1 MKERRKKKI
10 NVAEGHI
17 ITMDRCHLRRTPRLF
32 ASAARSCLRHGFPF
46 LSHRHRRRHNLRLD
60 RLRLGRLI
68 LHICARVPRSLG
80 PCSLGP
86 CSLGFRNLRAWTLR
100 ALHPGARPSQSLHPQ
115 GPQPRGPR
123 RSVPLRRTLP
133 LPGNIIRAN

>member
-32 ASAARSCLRHGFPF
+32 ASAARSCLRHGRPPPFP
-46 LSHRHRRRHNLRLD
+46 LTPHRHRRRHNLRLD

-80 PCSLGP
+80 PCSLG
-86 CSLGFRNLRAWTLR
+86 SRNLRAWTLR
-100 ALHPGARPSQSLHPQ
+100 ALHPGARPSQSLHLQ